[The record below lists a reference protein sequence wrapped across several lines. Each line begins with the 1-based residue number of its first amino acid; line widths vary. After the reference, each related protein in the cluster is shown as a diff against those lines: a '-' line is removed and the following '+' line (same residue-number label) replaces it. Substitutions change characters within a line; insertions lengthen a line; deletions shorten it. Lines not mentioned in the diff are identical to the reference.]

1 MTKLCAI
8 FFADDLSYRKT
19 ATQSPIYPSTNT
31 FYVASNAV
39 DRKATTCMR
48 TDQIGNGTSNKI
60 TWWKVDL
67 GAIYNIYS
75 IDIFFKNY
83 IGYGVY
89 CLKFSYVYTTSMLN
103 SVHFLTIW
111 LRDSSKIVFINFLQ

>member
-1 MTKLCAI
+1 
-8 FFADDLSYRKT
+8 
-19 ATQSPIYPSTNT
+19 
-31 FYVASNAV
+31 
-39 DRKATTCMR
+39 MR

-83 IGYGVY
+83 RGYGVY
-89 CLKFSYVYTTSMLN
+89 CLKFNYVYTTSMLN

-111 LRDSSKIVFINFLQ
+111 LRDSSKIVFINFLQVIINTIR